1 MPSDRLSIL
10 YNPSAGMGRAL
21 GHKIRIERL
30 LRHFEIRYDLVMTRN
45 EEHLREL
52 TRAHART
59 YPAVVGVGGD
69 STFHIMIG
77 EMAAVGNP
85 VGGAGGADF
94 GMIGVG
100 SSNDIPR
107 EFGIETLFKAC
118 RALKDRRTRKIDL
131 GVVKDGDAILG
142 GFLGQANIGLGAY
155 VNRYVAGLAE
165 RRLRLARRQILAGV
179 LGVRRAYKSKAI
191 PLEIILDSEAGR
203 REGAYAAAV
212 FSNIRYWATGRLINP
227 GARPDDGLL
236 DCCLIGD
243 CRFPR
248 LARISRLAKAGR
260 HVDARGVEI
269 LRAPRFR
276 VSSGTPFAVQVD
288 GEILRAADGKSAFAN
303 VSIEV
308 IPGGLSLIAP

>member
-1 MPSDRLSIL
+1 MPSDRISIL

-21 GHKIRIERL
+21 DRKIRLERL
-30 LRHFEIRYDLVMTRN
+30 LRHFEIRCDLVMTRS
-45 EEHLREL
+45 EGHLREL
-52 TRAHART
+52 TREHARS
-59 YPAVVGVGGD
+59 YAAVVGAGGD

-77 EMAAVGNP
+77 ELAA
-85 VGGAGGADF
+85 AGGGVDF

-118 RALKDRRTRKIDL
+118 RALKVRRTRKIDL
-131 GVVKDGDAILG
+131 GVVRDGTAVLG
-142 GFLGQANIGLGAY
+142 CFLGQANIGLGAY

-165 RRLRLARRQILAGV
+165 RKPRLARRQILAGI
-179 LGVRRAYKSKAI
+179 LGARRAYTSGAI
-191 PLEIILDSEAGR
+191 PLEAALESDAGR
-203 REGAYAAAV
+203 REGAFAAAV

-243 CRFPR
+243 CRFLR
-248 LARISRLAKAGR
+248 LARLARLAKSGR
-260 HVDARGVEI
+260 HVGADGVEI
-269 LRAPRFR
+269 LRAPAFR
-276 VSSGTPFAVQVD
+276 ISSGTPFAVQAD
-288 GEILRAADGKSAFAN
+288 GEILRAADGSTAFSD

-308 IPGGLSLIAP
+308 IPGGLSLIVP